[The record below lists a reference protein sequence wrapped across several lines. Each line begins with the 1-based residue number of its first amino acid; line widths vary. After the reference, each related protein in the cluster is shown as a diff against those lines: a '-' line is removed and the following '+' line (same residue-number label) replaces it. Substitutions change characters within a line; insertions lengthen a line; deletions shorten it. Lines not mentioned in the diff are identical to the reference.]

1 MMTKPVEKIRVYSAA
16 TALAQAQAL
25 IARHPSPLTQ
35 PELDP
40 DA

>member
-1 MMTKPVEKIRVYSAA
+1 MSKIRVYSAA

-25 IARHPSPLTQ
+25 ISRHPAPV
-35 PELDP
+35 EYVEVDP

>member
-1 MMTKPVEKIRVYSAA
+1 MAKTVQKIRVYSAA

-25 IARHPSPLTQ
+25 IARHPSPL
-35 PELDP
+35 EHIEGDP